1 MELLRLWSRRNQL
14 QRNALGSR
22 RHWMEY
28 WREDVQCRRRT
39 GKCFT
44 QGWWSLCSFMD
55 FRRDPGRAWPVFQA
69 LLQPTTSSRR
79 PLLAAAISL
88 GITEGALAE
97 LLADQFAKAVQTTVP
112 VPAASPD
119 AVPAAPHDR
128 RVVFLCSTAST
139 LCELQAA
146 LNRCPKPRSAPGID
160 GVTYQML

>member
-1 MELLRLWSRRNQL
+1 MVPPQPAAEERLGKPAPLDGVLAGRRAMSPAN
-14 QRNALGSR
+14 
-22 RHWMEY
+22 
-28 WREDVQCRRRT
+28 REV
-39 GKCFT
+39 
-44 QGWWSLCSFMD
+44 
-55 FRRDPGRAWPVFQA
+55 DPGRAWPVFQA